1 MPSLIKNL
9 VIPSLLWCD
18 QDGRIDVSRVHQD
31 LPCLHMGL
39 AVLLGGRIII
49 LQSLYARSCHEQESD
64 ILYVFYLLLVDVLH
78 CGRCI

>member
-1 MPSLIKNL
+1 
-9 VIPSLLWCD
+9 
-18 QDGRIDVSRVHQD
+18 
-31 LPCLHMGL
+31 
-39 AVLLGGRIII
+39 